1 MSISLFFLTE
11 LRNCF
16 FSYLDQKSYNIESKY
31 TNVQKEGENMKKTRW
46 INFLGASDLIYSL
59 VVIILIGIA
68 FFLFNQVSYIFTPL
82 LVLVSNILIPF
93 VIALLLYYLFSPFV
107 DLLEKYRIKRIYGV
121 TLLFLLIIGVLTLGV
136 ILLYPLLQDQVTMFI
151 EEFPSFIDSLLG
163 SVTTWVDDLPFGG
176 EIESFIQEGESFVAG
191 IPDNIDQYLSN
202 GLSGIS
208 SFVSGL
214 TNVVVTLVTF
224 PIILFFLLKDE
235 QRFFR
240 AFLSVTPP
248 KWREDLIRVSSEVN
262 TQVGAYVKGQLI
274 IATSIGVMMFIGF
287 SIIGLEYNGVL
298 AIIAGFTSI
307 IPYIGPTLAFL
318 PALIIALIDSWWMVA
333 QLVLVWMAVQ
343 FIDGNLI
350 EPNVMG
356 KQLNVHPLTI
366 IVVLLVMGDLIG
378 LFGLIFGVPIYAILK
393 VLVVYLFQQFKKRY
407 NRYYGDVAGEYE
419 VKPIEV
425 AVSGEKKTNTQL
437 KRTMEIARLKRNKEK
452 NQYKEN
458 HEDGSEK
465 DSSNEDS

>member
-1 MSISLFFLTE
+1 M
-11 LRNCF
+11 
-16 FSYLDQKSYNIESKY
+16 
-31 TNVQKEGENMKKTRW
+31 QKEGEKMKKTRW
-46 INFLGASDLIYSL
+46 INFLGASDLIFSL

-68 FFLFNQVSYIFTPL
+68 FFLFNQVSYIFTPI
-82 LVLVSNILIPF
+82 LVLVSNILMPF
-93 VIALLLYYLFSPFV
+93 VIALLMYYLFNPFI
-107 DLLEKYRIKRIYGV
+107 DFLEKRGVKRIVGV
-121 TLLFLLIIGVLTLGV
+121 TILFLLIIGLLTLGI
-136 ILLYPLLQDQVTMFI
+136 ILLYPLLRDQLTMFI
-151 EEFPSFIDSLLG
+151 EEFPSFIDSLTA
-163 SVTTWVDDLPFGG
+163 SVTSWVDDLPFGG
-176 EIESFIQEGESFVAG
+176 EIESFIQEGESFVTG
-191 IPDNIDQYLSN
+191 IPDNINQYLSN
-202 GLSGIS
+202 GFSGLS

-274 IATSIGVMMFIGF
+274 IATSIGIMMFIGF

-307 IPYIGPTLAFL
+307 IPYVGPTLAFI

-343 FIDGNLI
+343 FIDGNFI

-366 IVVLLVMGDLIG
+366 IIVLLVAGDLLG

-393 VLVVYLFQQFKKRY
+393 VLVVYVFQQFKKRY
-407 NRYYGDVAGEYE
+407 NKYYGDVAGEYE

-425 AVSGEKKTNTQL
+425 AVSGEKVRSTQL
-437 KRTMEIARLKRNKEK
+437 KRTIEIAKLKRHKEK
-452 NQYKEN
+452 DRFEEN
-458 HEDGSEK
+458 HESTSEK
-465 DSSNEDS
+465 DPDKEDNK